1 MKASTSKYFVLSKCC
16 SVMLYLGIS
25 VQVHNVDIGV
35 KKRCRI
41 MSPDFPGKIIKG
53 P

>member
-1 MKASTSKYFVLSKCC
+1 MRRRQSYFEKRLLLREDSF
-16 SVMLYLGIS
+16 I
-25 VQVHNVDIGV
+25 NVDIGV